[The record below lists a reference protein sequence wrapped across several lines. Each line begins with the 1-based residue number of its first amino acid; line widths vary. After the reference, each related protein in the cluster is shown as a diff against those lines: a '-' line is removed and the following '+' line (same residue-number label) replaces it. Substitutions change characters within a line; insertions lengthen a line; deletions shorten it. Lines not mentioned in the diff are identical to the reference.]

1 MVINQHLKKKHPSFI
16 FKHSI
21 HEEKINK
28 VFTMDDTSLHSSSKS
43 MKAFPH
49 ELNRMGAIHSPSL
62 EDINHPKDAA
72 RRINRTS
79 RKLT

>member
-1 MVINQHLKKKHPSFI
+1 
-16 FKHSI
+16 
-21 HEEKINK
+21 
-28 VFTMDDTSLHSSSKS
+28 MDDTSLHSSSKS